1 MTIYEQPT
9 QIAELDLDIPFNDHL
24 IGEAYFFKN
33 KKINKPMDFSGKNYM
48 SLVEQH
54 NFLIQLIFPEISH
67 SKSQLQLTKSDY
79 EFLLREM
86 SMLPR
91 ESEFPKYGEDYYDSY
106 CKFFIYGNSK
116 ERMPDHVKIFNKVG
130 LAYGFLLD
138 NAYIVDFENKIE
150 FFLSAVVYSNSN
162 GVLNDDSYDYDT
174 LTIPFLADVGRAIY
188 EYELQRDREFDPDL
202 SHLNK
207 IDS

>member
-1 MTIYEQPT
+1 
-9 QIAELDLDIPFNDHL
+9 
-24 IGEAYFFKN
+24 
-33 KKINKPMDFSGKNYM
+33 
-48 SLVEQH
+48 
-54 NFLIQLIFPEISH
+54 
-67 SKSQLQLTKSDY
+67 
-79 EFLLREM
+79 
-86 SMLPR
+86 
-91 ESEFPKYGEDYYDSY
+91 
-106 CKFFIYGNSK
+106 
-116 ERMPDHVKIFNKVG
+116 MPDHVKIFNKVG